1 MRIYENTLP
10 PAARGPHGMG
20 DLLGPSGLLKASLNE
35 PKWQQM
41 QQSIECH
48 VNGEILSAHRVSK
61 PSNSFLKFLPS
72 HLLPFYPSPLHFLIP
87 PLKKLLIWVAAW
99 YCLLCCCFLLEASG
113 LVLGDNRYIVTAWTI
128 EDGLPQNSIL
138 CLIQTRQGYIWL
150 GTQSGLVRFDGMSFR
165 VYNRWNTEG
174 LKNDRILSLYED
186 TTGSLWVGT
195 DGGGLSR
202 LKIKESAWAL
212 YTTKEGISNNTIRA
226 IAGDSRDNL
235 WIGTDNGLNHLD
247 VKTGKI
253 KTYTVDDG
261 LSGYSVT
268 ALAASGN
275 DPGTLWIG
283 TIGSGLNRMKD
294 NKFLPPP
301 AQAALY
307 GRTILALHEDRSGTL
322 RIGTDFGL
330 YHLENDEI
338 RIHQALTP
346 LSDHSINA
354 IMEDNVGSLWIG
366 TDGEGLYHFQPQTGL
381 LTTTTTRQGLPDD
394 FIYSLLEDREG
405 NLWIGTFTTGLVR
418 LKLSRVRSIT
428 TANGLPENRVHTILQ
443 DDLGSLWVGTQRNG
457 LVKIKIED
465 HIDRVMQTFTTAEG
479 LPDNRVR
486 ALYQDR
492 EKNLWIGTQ
501 GGGLAKKENE
511 KFQVYTDKDGLST
524 NDITAIFQDMTGTL
538 WVGTTHGLNHWKGDT
553 FAPYRQ
559 IPPLTTAHIRT
570 IGADHQG
577 NLFVGT
583 REGLFLLK
591 DGPPRLFAAGHDVL
605 AFIGDSSGDLW
616 LGTNGSGLMRF
627 KQGNPAQCT
636 IFTTDNGLPNNYIFS
651 ITADDRGN
659 LWMSSYRGVFRV
671 SQKEID
677 DSAHSKNQGIP
688 FITAVSFDE
697 KEGMSSS
704 ECIMGGQPSAWKTRD
719 QGKQS
724 KLYIPTIKGIAVFE
738 PGIPGTP
745 TPGVKPPPPPVI
757 IENVIV
763 DNQSIIDMPSLPIL
777 PPQTQVVEF
786 YFTAV
791 NFTAPEKV
799 RILYKL
805 DGFDTRW
812 QEASLQQKRMAFYL
826 NLPAGDYRFNVTACS
841 NDGVW
846 NHQGAR
852 FEFRINTLFYKR
864 PVFYLLIFLGLALI
878 GGLVYWLLY
887 HQKKIKLAKQ
897 EEEFK
902 KEKYKTSALLPE
914 TVDQVLPKLTRL
926 MQEEKVF
933 LEPDLSLQK
942 LSQQLHVHYNH
953 LSRIINEHLGKSFN
967 DFINSYRIEEARK
980 KLADPIESQK
990 TILEIAYDTGFYS
1003 KSVFNTA
1010 FKKFT
1015 GMTPSQYKKKI
1026 VSSK

>member
-1 MRIYENTLP
+1 VKITKKL
-10 PAARGPHGMG
+10 ATKLH
-20 DLLGPSGLLKASLNE
+20 
-35 PKWQQM
+35 
-41 QQSIECH
+41 
-48 VNGEILSAHRVSK
+48 NGKYIIF
-61 PSNSFLKFLPS
+61 N
-72 HLLPFYPSPLHFLIP
+72 
-87 PLKKLLIWVAAW
+87 KKLLMWLAAW
-99 YCLLCCCFLLEASG
+99 LCLLCCCFPLEASG

-138 CLIQTRQGYIWL
+138 CLTQTREGYIWL

-165 VYNRWNTEG
+165 VYNRWNSEG

-186 TTGSLWVGT
+186 TGGSLWVGT

-202 LKIKESAWAL
+202 LKIKENKWTL
-212 YTTKEGISNNTIRA
+212 YTSKQGISDNTIRA

-247 VKTGKI
+247 IKTGNI
-253 KTYTVDDG
+253 KPYTVDDG
-261 LSGYSVT
+261 PSGYSVT
-268 ALAASGN
+268 ALAVGSKGN
-275 DPGTLWIG
+275 DADTLWIG
-283 TIGSGLNRMKD
+283 TSGTGLNRMKD

-307 GRTILALHEDRSGTL
+307 GRTILVLHEDRSGIL

-330 YHLENDEI
+330 YHLEKDEI
-338 RIHQALTP
+338 RTHPAVTS
-346 LSDHSINA
+346 LSDLAINA
-354 IMEDNVGSLWIG
+354 IMEDNSGNLWIG
-366 TDGEGLYHFQPQTGL
+366 TDGEGLYRWQPQTGL
-381 LTTTTTRQGLPDD
+381 LTAAATRQGLPDD
-394 FIYSLLEDREG
+394 FIYSLMEDREG

-428 TANGLPENRVHTILQ
+428 TANGLPENRVYTILQ
-443 DDLGSLWVGTQRNG
+443 DNLGSMWVGTQRNG

-465 HIDRVMQTFTTAEG
+465 NIDRVMQTFTTAEG

-486 ALYQDR
+486 TLYQDS

-501 GGGLAKKENE
+501 GGGLAKKENG

-524 NDITAIFQDMTGTL
+524 NNITSIFQDKTGTL
-538 WVGTTHGLNHWKGDT
+538 WVGTTRGLNHRENGT
-553 FAPYRQ
+553 FAPFRQ
-559 IPPLTTAHIRT
+559 IPPLTTAYIRT

-577 NLFVGT
+577 NLLVGT

-591 DGPPRLFAAGHDVL
+591 NGLHQSFAPGHDVL
-605 AFIGDSSGDLW
+605 AFIRDNSGDLW
-616 LGTNGSGLMRF
+616 IGTNGSGLMRF
-627 KQGNPAQCT
+627 KQGNPALCT

-651 ITADDRGN
+651 ITADDRDN

-671 SQKEID
+671 SEKEIN
-677 DSAHSKNQGIP
+677 DSTQNKNQGLP
-688 FITAVSFDE
+688 FITVVSFDE

-704 ECIMGGQPSAWKTRD
+704 ECVMGGQPPAWKTRH

-724 KLYIPTIKGIAVFE
+724 QIYIPTIKGIAVFDT
-738 PGIPGTP
+738 GTPGTLI
-745 TPGVKPPPPPVI
+745 PGVKPLPPPVI

-777 PPQTQVVEF
+777 PPRTQVVEF

-805 DGFDTRW
+805 KGFDTRW
-812 QEASLQQKRMAFYL
+812 QEALPEQKRMALYL
-826 NLPAGDYRFNVTACS
+826 NLPAGDYRFNVIACS
-841 NDGVW
+841 NEGVW

-864 PVFYLLIFLGLALI
+864 PVFYLSIFLGLALI
-878 GGLVYWLLY
+878 SGLVYWLLY
-887 HQKKIKLAKQ
+887 RQKKIKLTKQ
-897 EEEFK
+897 EEEIK

-967 DFINSYRIEEARK
+967 DYINGFRIEEARK
-980 KLADPIESQK
+980 MLADPEESQK

-1015 GMTPSQYKKKI
+1015 GMTPSQYKKK
-1026 VSSK
+1026 VVGSRGEKFFALL